1 MISSNGGVRGPHAS
15 GVLSPKII
23 VLTTAIQHTTAFL
36 PLWFGNAKKSVY
48 ICRGFGLDWQNS
60 PTLLL
65 PFCGRFGT
73 SRNEQRCKY
82 KCFVYFIPNFL
93 SKKLNELFI
102 FMDKVSILQ
111 TLIEQY
117 CGGNKAKFARMVGT
131 TPQAINGWFTR
142 KSFDLELVYSKC
154 ENLSGDWLLNGGI
167 GPMMRQISADGTEH
181 TATPHTEERSSPYVT
196 PLLPAAVNDELESL
210 RTQLRSSREA
220 VGELYEENRRLRAQI
235 SILQAAAS
243 TAG

>member
-1 MISSNGGVRGPHAS
+1 MNKA
-15 GVLSPKII
+15 
-23 VLTTAIQHTTAFL
+23 
-36 PLWFGNAKKSVY
+36 
-48 ICRGFGLDWQNS
+48 
-60 PTLLL
+60 
-65 PFCGRFGT
+65 
-73 SRNEQRCKY
+73 
-82 KCFVYFIPNFL
+82 
-93 SKKLNELFI
+93 
-102 FMDKVSILQ
+102 SILQ
-111 TLIEQY
+111 TLIKQFAD
-117 CGGNKAKFARMVGT
+117 GNQSKFARLLGT
-131 TPQAINGWFTR
+131 KPQTIASWLSRGT
-142 KSFDLELVYSKC
+142 FDIELIYAKC

-181 TATPHTEERSSPYVT
+181 TATPHTEERSSPSVT

>member
-1 MISSNGGVRGPHAS
+1 MVVYKVLMLLGRLLLLSQKSFL
-15 GVLSPKII
+15 LSP
-23 VLTTAIQHTTAFL
+23 ASRHTTAFL
-36 PLWFGNAKKSVY
+36 PFWFGDAKKSAY

-65 PFCGRFGT
+65 PFCWQFGH

-82 KCFVYFIPNFL
+82 RRFEYKHPNFL
-93 SKKLNELFI
+93 REKLQIAYKN
-102 FMDKVSILQ
+102 MNKTDILQ
-111 TLIEQY
+111 SLIEQY
-117 CGGNKAKFARMVGT
+117 GNNSRTKFAKLLGVPVQT
-131 TPQAINGWFTR
+131 VHSWFKRDTLN
-142 KSFDLELVYSKC
+142 LELVYSKC

-167 GPMMRQISADGTEH
+167 GPMMRQISADETEH
-181 TATPHTEERSSPYVT
+181 TATPHTEERYSPSVT